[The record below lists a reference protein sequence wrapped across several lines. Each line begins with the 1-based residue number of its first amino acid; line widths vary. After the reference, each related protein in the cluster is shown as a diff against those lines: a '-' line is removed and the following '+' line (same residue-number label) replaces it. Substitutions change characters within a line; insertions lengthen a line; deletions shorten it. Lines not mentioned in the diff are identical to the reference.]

1 MSKLQCARDG
11 RTPERVPRPAVR
23 RREADQILPTLPDAP
38 RGHAR
43 GNGALRRG
51 AGPVTKLP
59 AHGANFQTP
68 TTMPG
73 FIEFLLIVGGVIFAF
88 RLRAGDKREAEAR
101 MRQMERDLAAV
112 RQEVVQ
118 LKAGAGSTTAPAAAP
133 TLATGPTASVVT
145 PMAAAAGGKTQPSST
160 PLTASPPGVAALR
173 TAAETAQLPPVLP
186 PLVALPEAAT
196 PLPATTAP
204 VRPPPSPPPFAPPS
218 PPKPAIN
225 WEQFVGVKLFAWLG
239 GLAALFC
246 VAYFIKYSFD
256 HDLIPPAVRA
266 ALGFLLGIGL
276 VVGGVLMNRERYRV
290 TADTLCATGIVAL
303 YAVTFGCRSIYHF
316 AAFTPEFCFAIMALI
331 TATGFVLA
339 VRLRAQVVAILGML
353 GGFLTPLLLSTGQDN
368 PLGLFG
374 YLTIL
379 DVGLVAVALATGWEV
394 LVPLGAVGTLMMQ
407 MGWATKFFAPEKLG
421 TAVAVG
427 LDFDVLFAVAFV
439 LARRFGVNTRGFAFA
454 SALVSVCSLLAGI
467 GWAGDSRLSSQPGLV
482 FLLVVGADLCLLA
495 LVWLDAKLERLQL
508 VAGGL
513 MFLALSVWITTHRS
527 PEMLP
532 WALGMSLLFG
542 ILHAALPVVLKR
554 RSPREYRMS
563 WGHLFPPLAL
573 VLMMLP
579 VVTRPVMS
587 VLVWPFVFLVNLLAM
602 GLAVVTG
609 SLVSFALAIVVTLVL
624 LVVAITKIPAE
635 LTGLPVTLLLIG
647 GFALVF
653 TAAALWLVRRLAG
666 GAPVAKAGGTDGT
679 KAPEGTEE
687 WLPRLPAEITA
698 SLPALSAI
706 APFFLLVL
714 LVGQLK
720 LVNPSS
726 VFGLVLLLAVLVLG
740 LARLLKFD
748 WLPAVGLAGVLLV
761 EHAWFARS
769 FSSDEQPGLVLGW
782 LLGFAAWFAL
792 FPFTEKKARA
802 GSVVPWAAAALA
814 VPLHFGMIYKLVLQT
829 WPNGF
834 MGLLP
839 AALAVPMLLALVVL
853 VKRLAPDDPAR
864 LAVLAWFGGAALFFV
879 TLIFPIQ
886 FDRQWLTISWAL
898 EGAALLWLFHRLPH
912 PGLRLVGVAL
922 LAVCFARLT
931 LNPAVFGYHPRSAT
945 PILNWYLYTYGV
957 VTACLFAGAS
967 LLAPPRNVVLTRD
980 APPVLNTLGVVLAFL
995 LVNIEI
1001 ADYFTA
1007 PGAAAL
1013 TFEFSGN
1020 LARDMS
1026 YSMAWAVFALGLL
1039 VVGIARK
1046 IPGAR
1051 YASMALLCVTLLKLF
1066 FHDLARLSG
1075 LYRIGAILVV
1085 AVIAM
1090 LASFLYQR
1098 FLGTTGK
1105 K

>member
-1 MSKLQCARDG
+1 MFGFL
-11 RTPERVPRPAVR
+11 
-23 RREADQILPTLPDAP
+23 DAFIVFVLIII
-38 RGHAR
+38 GLLVAR
-43 GNGALRRG
+43 GLYRSNQRR
-51 AGPVTKLP
+51 A
-59 AHGANFQTP
+59 
-68 TTMPG
+68 
-73 FIEFLLIVGGVIFAF
+73 
-88 RLRAGDKREAEAR
+88 AEAR
-101 MRQMERDLAAV
+101 LQRIEGGLVALKEEVARLRGLVEAKGGIVPAGAPETAKSPDQPVAESSRRAEVATVATAQETSHSKAAEIQPKLPPRLVPVEEDENWPMKAAV
-112 RQEVVQ
+112 EPVGAKLDQQ
-118 LKAGAGSTTAPAAAP
+118 AGGVPQDAVPPAAAA
-133 TLATGPTASVVT
+133 L
-145 PMAAAAGGKTQPSST
+145 
-160 PLTASPPGVAALR
+160 PGVPSPVSVPPPVG
-173 TAAETAQLPPVLP
+173 LPPH
-186 PLVALPEAAT
+186 
-196 PLPATTAP
+196 
-204 VRPPPSPPPFAPPS
+204 
-218 PPKPAIN
+218 PKAAIN

-256 HDLIPPAVRA
+256 HDLIPPAMRA
-266 ALGFLLGIGL
+266 ALGFLVGLGL
-276 VVGGVLMNRERYRV
+276 AVGGVVMDRTRYKV

-303 YAVTFGCRSIYHF
+303 YAVTFGCRAVYHF
-316 AAFTPEFCFAIMALI
+316 AAFTPEFCLVIMSLI

-339 VRLRAQVVAILGML
+339 VRLRAKVVAILGIL
-353 GGFLTPLLLSTGQDN
+353 GGFLTPILLSTGQDN

-394 LVPLGAVGTLMMQ
+394 LVPSGAVGTLVMQ
-407 MGWATKFFAPEKLG
+407 MGWAAKFFAPEKLG

-427 LDFDVLFAVAFV
+427 LDFDVLFTVAFV
-439 LARRFGVNTRGFAFA
+439 LARRFGVNSRGFALA
-454 SALVSVCSLLAGI
+454 AALLSVASLLTGAV
-467 GWAGDSRLSSQPGLV
+467 WAGDSRMAGQPVLV

-513 MFLALSVWITTHRS
+513 MFLALSVWIAAHRS

-554 RSPREYRMS
+554 RSPLEYRMS

-587 VLVWPFVFLVNLLAM
+587 MLVWPFVFLVNLLAM

-635 LTGLPVTLLLIG
+635 LTGLPVMLLLIG

-653 TAAALWLVRRLAG
+653 TAVAVWLLRRFAQQPKPAE
-666 GAPVAKAGGTDGT
+666 GADG
-679 KAPEGTEE
+679 KGSAE
-687 WLPRLPAEITA
+687 WLPTLPAEITA

-726 VFGLVLLLAVLVLG
+726 VFGLALLLAVLVLG

-769 FSSDEQPGLVLGW
+769 FASDERPGLVLAW
-782 LLGFAAWFAL
+782 LLGFAALFAL

-802 GSVVPWAAAALA
+802 GSVVPWAAAALS
-814 VPLHFGMIYKLVLQT
+814 VPLHFGMIYKLVLQA
-829 WPNGF
+829 WPNEF

-839 AALAVPMLLALVVL
+839 AVLAVPMLAALLAL
-853 VKRLAPDDPAR
+853 VKRLAQDDPAR

-931 LNPAVFGYHPRSAT
+931 LNPAVFSYHPRSAT
-945 PILNWYLYTYGV
+945 PIFNWYLYTYGV
-957 VTACLFAGAS
+957 VTACLFAGAA
-967 LLAPPRNVVLTRD
+967 LLAPPRNRIVKVD
-980 APPVLNTLGVVLAFL
+980 APPVLNTLGVVLGFL

-1001 ADYFTA
+1001 ADYFTP
-1007 PGAAAL
+1007 PGARAL

-1039 VVGIARK
+1039 VVGIVRK

-1051 YASMALLCVTLLKLF
+1051 YASMALLSVTLLKLF

-1098 FLGTTGK
+1098 FLGTAGK

>member
-1 MSKLQCARDG
+1 
-11 RTPERVPRPAVR
+11 
-23 RREADQILPTLPDAP
+23 
-38 RGHAR
+38 
-43 GNGALRRG
+43 
-51 AGPVTKLP
+51 
-59 AHGANFQTP
+59 
-68 TTMPG
+68 MPG
-73 FIEFLLIVGGVIFAF
+73 FIEFLLLVGGVIFAF
-88 RLRAGDKREAEAR
+88 RLRARDKREAEAR
-101 MRQMERDLAAV
+101 AQRMEVELA
-112 RQEVVQ
+112 RLREEVAQ
-118 LKAGAGSTTAPAAAP
+118 IKAGAVSVPAPAKAP
-133 TLATGPTASVVT
+133 AVISVAQ
-145 PMAAAAGGKTQPSST
+145 MAAADVDRQPSPA
-160 PLTASPPGVAALR
+160 PLTLSPPTVAALG
-173 TAAETAQLPPVLP
+173 TVPAAAQLPPVLP
-186 PLVALPEAAT
+186 PLVPLPETAAT
-196 PLPATTAP
+196 SPAATAPLPAPPSPGAAP
-204 VRPPPSPPPFAPPS
+204 PPFPPPSPPE
-218 PPKPAIN
+218 PAIN

-266 ALGFLLGIGL
+266 ALGFLIGIGL
-276 VVGGVLMNRERYRV
+276 VVGGVMMDRQRYKV
-290 TADTLCATGIVAL
+290 TGDTLCATGIVAL

-316 AAFTPEFCFAIMALI
+316 AAFTPEFCFVMMALI

-394 LVPLGAVGTLMMQ
+394 LVPLGAVGTLIMQ

-427 LDFDVLFAVAFV
+427 LVFDVLFAVAFV
-439 LARRFGVNTRGFAFA
+439 LARRFGVKTRGFAFA
-454 SALVSVCSLLAGI
+454 AVLVSVCSLLAGI
-467 GWAGDSRLSSQPGLV
+467 GWAGDSRMAGQSGLV

-587 VLVWPFVFLVNLLAM
+587 ALVWPFVFLVNLLAM

-653 TAAALWLVRRLAG
+653 TAVAVWLLRRLAG
-666 GAPVAKAGGTDGT
+666 GAAVAKADGTEGT
-679 KAPEGTEE
+679 KATEEAKE
-687 WLPRLPAEITA
+687 WLPQLPAEITA

-720 LVNPSS
+720 LVNPSA

-748 WLPAVGLAGVLLV
+748 WLPAVGLAGVLMV

-769 FSSDEQPGLVLGW
+769 FSSDEQPGLVLAW
-782 LLGFAAWFAL
+782 LLGFAALFAL

-802 GSVVPWAAAALA
+802 GSVVPWAAAALS

-829 WPNGF
+829 WPNEF

-839 AALAVPMLLALVVL
+839 AVLAVPMLAALLVL

-931 LNPAVFGYHPRSAT
+931 LNPAVFSYHPRSAT
-945 PILNWYLYTYGV
+945 PIFNWYLYSYGV

-967 LLAPPRNVVLTRD
+967 LLAPPRNRVAAVD

-1007 PGAAAL
+1007 PGARAL

-1039 VVGIARK
+1039 VVGIVRK

-1051 YASMALLCVTLLKLF
+1051 YASMALLSVTLLKLF

-1098 FLGTTGK
+1098 FLGKQGK
-1105 K
+1105 G